1 MAHNQLEKRY
11 KQWCREASRGN
22 IQREQLDDNVVAI
35 CPLDRNVSTTA
46 LVLRNEHG
54 RVLPMQP
61 LSSILRETARRIDA
75 NAKSL
80 AKPSTPKN
88 TELVVVELKTLTACL
103 ANLCSYEDETKGH
116 HGLGL
121 HLLPFTIGNWI
132 AEIRVQDVTKGWKTT
147 EEKLMGIFQQFSAS
161 ERFRYVAVHQSYAGL
176 SRMDTQRKKSAQL
189 MLQFKEK
196 NDPIMNVLGE
206 RLDAIDVTKTSDPNI
221 LGLYL
226 CRKSMIQWLEGSV
239 HKALKNFGVFSPK
252 TPLGHILAT
261 RLHEASRVYG
271 DKTLHPIQR
280 FAGRSNGGSIIR
292 EIPKLV
298 RQAQILVRQNH
309 GMIQVTQLLER
320 LTRVLLQVDGQ
331 RDGSKERGML
341 YNLRHATA
349 LKPSNCL
356 VFFLNT
362 TRAGERDEQQTFAP
376 PVLSDFDLQ
385 EDSSGES
392 KPSWAK
398 SLSELERLT
407 GHDTSDD
414 MKGST
419 TVTMAGFPFQ
429 CTFVLAHKEGERF
442 YYCPHRFCDQQDA
455 TDHVKTV
462 HQGDG
467 IPSDTYAKIAQLDS
481 MLEETAFGKR
491 MHPVNEF
498 ELLRKLR
505 LDEKDPEKL
514 RLRPTLHEDLL
525 KMSEALTQNTRLLGR
540 LEKDRDEA
548 IQHMESL
555 NRLAENTKTK
565 VEKLRKQQLFNALNR
580 EITEVMKFIISPV
593 VLMKF
598 QDAWHRARIRKEYIT
613 NNMYKEFVTANDQ
626 LSWLNRTVGEGARKY
641 KEQVKQL
648 GGIDPGATP
657 AGVPG
662 GGIRVG
668 KSNIIGMLTQN
679 LIERSR
685 LAESI
690 QDANGALI
698 ATNRKAS
705 FQRVVSKHDQDFGAS
720 NVIPAATPLIAAKG
734 WDDDDGDGDGDGDGD
749 SEMVEET
756 EDIKK
761 EENDPEETEHRS
773 SGPQKDEKAKK
784 EATTTTV
791 TTYVSNPLKRPRS
804 KEQGVTSERALV
816 LRAGDASMLEK
827 KRFMEPVVPKC
838 LESILKI
845 ELKRI
850 FKVCQLDKSEIIGAQ
865 DVCKRILNLAF
876 DPRLREQVTRMKM
889 KDALKPG
896 QIRTLRDPFRE
907 RVSVLVLTDPR
918 VIMYPTGVLM
928 PILSSCISLID
939 RMHEKIKNDDKL
951 LCLLLATGICHMLQ
965 PRFRLSKAGLQ
976 IVCDALKIVLMEK
989 VERGRNGHWKVVSS
1003 LVATLNA
1010 NLAGFWNAALLR
1022 RYHKIED
1029 PCYTTKHVDTAPE
1042 KTYAPLDQL
1051 PTVEEVAAR
1060 IRKPRICE
1068 TSAISVLPEDSNS
1081 QFSRLRV
1088 EETKAL
1094 IEQVSS
1100 AVLKRDTTLVRI
1112 KDSDEMNAKDWV
1124 RRLLEG
1130 NANAVTDPH
1139 SMCTWFRERKV
1150 TFAEYKDEEKHQ
1162 WLRLARCCICT
1173 ELLGTIPSQGWC
1185 CLSGVTSL
1193 DTLVDQ
1199 ALRDVTDPT
1208 ERETRRE
1215 QLRQEIVNKIISQ
1228 PNYPSFHFW
1237 HQHCKQMQ
1245 DERRFIRAHAKAT
1258 KTNQK
1263 VEVPNFDECPLCCTK
1278 YPRDKAFFPSMESIS
1293 KCIVRMEQSIGGLVP
1308 IDSAP
1313 QSPRPMLTDISQSQP
1328 TIESED
1334 PTLEDYKKGQE
1345 SVEDSRETM
1354 PRSVDV
1360 TRTGVAYLGALF
1372 QAESGC
1378 EASPIAMIPPSPVM
1392 PDPEHGLTLYDTMMH
1407 GSDFSYH
1414 TTEEVE
1420 RVLEET
1426 PTIGVAMTSVAPN
1439 PVDIGDVNELLS
1451 EIFQGADI
1459 NATEDQDS
1467 EFNLEQ
1473 FFSQLSNVSNSTL
1486 AHNIEGTDVGFGE
1499 GHATSDQAR
1508 PLEPSAAIVD
1518 ESPITTLTGEM
1529 AVGGSWPCL
1538 REKCIACPFM
1548 SPGTNQIGVYRL
1560 TAKINC
1566 LSRDVIYVSMCPVCA
1581 KVNGL
1586 GHSIGSMLSEVVQLQ
1601 AQSRVHTTLLSKCS
1615 LNHDAILIGLEQYTT
1630 DDDLMEKGA
1639 MWKSRLEALSS
1650 GEASV
1655 I

>member
-22 IQREQLDDNVVAI
+22 IQHEQLDDDVVAI

-46 LVLRNEHG
+46 LVLRNEHD
-54 RVLPMQP
+54 RVLPMPP
-61 LSSILRETARRIDA
+61 LTSILRETARRIDA

-80 AKPSTPKN
+80 TKPSTPTN
-88 TELVVVELKTLTACL
+88 TELVAVDLKTLTTCL
-103 ANLCSYEDETKGH
+103 ANLCSYEDETKGR

-132 AEIRVQDVTKGWKTT
+132 AEIRVQDGTKGRKTT
-147 EEKLMGIFQQFSAS
+147 EEKLMGIFQQFSVS
-161 ERFRYVAVHQSYAGL
+161 ERFRYVAVHQSYTGL
-176 SRMDTQRKKSAQL
+176 SRMDAQRKKFAQS

-206 RLDAIDVTKTSDPNI
+206 GLDAIDVARTSDPNI

-261 RLHEASRVYG
+261 RLYEASRVYG
-271 DKTLHPIQR
+271 DKNLHPIQR
-280 FAGRSNGGSIIR
+280 FAGRSDGGSIIR

-298 RQAQILVRQNH
+298 RQAQALVRQNH

-341 YNLRHATA
+341 YNLKHATA
-349 LKPSNCL
+349 LRPSNCL

-362 TRAGERDEQQTFAP
+362 TLAGERDEQQIFAP

-398 SLSELERLT
+398 SLAELERLT

-462 HQGDG
+462 HQGHG
-467 IPSDTYAKIAQLDS
+467 LPSDTYAKIAQLDS

-491 MHPVNEF
+491 MRPVNEF

-514 RLRPTLHEDLL
+514 RLRPTLHDDLL

-555 NRLAENTKTK
+555 NRLAENNETK
-565 VEKLRKQQLFNALNR
+565 VEKLRKRQLFNALNR
-580 EITEVMKFIISPV
+580 EITEVMKFIISPA

-598 QDAWHRARIRKEYIT
+598 QDAWHRARTRKEYIT
-613 NNMYKEFVTANDQ
+613 NNMYKEFVTSNDQ
-626 LSWLNRTVGEGARKY
+626 LSWLDRTVGEGARKY

-662 GGIRVG
+662 GGIRAG

-690 QDANGALI
+690 QDANEALV
-698 ATNRKAS
+698 ATNRIAS

-734 WDDDDGDGDGDGDGD
+734 WDDDDENRDGD
-749 SEMVEET
+749 SEMVEDM

-761 EENDPEETEHRS
+761 EENDPKETGHGP
-773 SGPQKDEKAKK
+773 SGPQKVEKAKE
-784 EATTTTV
+784 EATTATV
-791 TTYVSNPLKRPRS
+791 TTTYVSNPLKRPRS
-804 KEQGVTSERALV
+804 KKQGVTSERAVV

-827 KRFMEPVVPKC
+827 KRLIEPIVPKC
-838 LESILKI
+838 LESIFKI

-850 FKVCQLDKSEIIGAQ
+850 FKVCQLDKSEIMGAQ
-865 DVCKRILNLAF
+865 DACKRILNLAF
-876 DPRLREQVTRMKM
+876 DPRLREEVTKMKM
-889 KDALKPG
+889 NDALKPG

-928 PILSSCISLID
+928 PILTSCISLID
-939 RMHEKIKNDDKL
+939 RMHEKIKTGDKL
-951 LCLLLATGICHMLQ
+951 LCLLLATGLCHLLQ

-976 IVCDALKIVLMEK
+976 IVCDALKIVLMENIEK
-989 VERGRNGHWKVVSS
+989 GRNGHWKVVSS

-1029 PCYTTKHVDTAPE
+1029 PSYTTKHVDTAPE

-1051 PTVEEVAAR
+1051 PTVEMVAAR

-1094 IEQVSS
+1094 IEQVSL
-1100 AVLKRDTTLVRI
+1100 AVLNRDTTLVRI
-1112 KDSDEMNAKDWV
+1112 KDSDEMDSKDWV

-1130 NANAVTDPH
+1130 NANAVIDPH
-1139 SMCTWFRERKV
+1139 RMCTWFRERKV

-1173 ELLGTIPSQGWC
+1173 ELLGTIPSEGWC

-1193 DTLVDQ
+1193 DTLADQ
-1199 ALRDVTDPT
+1199 ALRDVTDPI

-1215 QLRQEIVNKIISQ
+1215 QLRQEIVNKIFSQ

-1245 DERRFIRAHAKAT
+1245 DERRFIRAHAKA
-1258 KTNQK
+1258 KKKNQK
-1263 VEVPNFDECPLCCTK
+1263 MEVPNFDECPLCCTK
-1278 YPRDKAFFPSMESIS
+1278 YPRDKKLFPSMESIS
-1293 KCIVRMEQSIGGLVP
+1293 KCIASMEQSIGGLVP

-1313 QSPRPMLTDISQSQP
+1313 QSPRPMLTDISQSQQ
-1328 TIESED
+1328 TVESKD
-1334 PTLEDYKKGQE
+1334 PTLEDYREGQD
-1345 SVEDSRETM
+1345 SIEDNRENI
-1354 PRSVDV
+1354 PRAVDV

-1378 EASPIAMIPPSPVM
+1378 EASPVAMIAPSPVM
-1392 PDPEHGLTLYDTMMH
+1392 PDPEHELSLYDTMMH
-1407 GSDFSYH
+1407 ASDYAYH

-1426 PTIGVAMTSVAPN
+1426 PTIGVAMASVAPN
-1439 PVDIGDVNELLS
+1439 PVDIGNVNEILS
-1451 EIFQGADI
+1451 EIFQGADV
-1459 NATEDQDS
+1459 NFTEDQGSQFD
-1467 EFNLEQ
+1467 FEQ
-1473 FFSQLSNVSNSTL
+1473 FFSQLSNVSNSAL
-1486 AHNIEGTDVGFGE
+1486 AQNIEGIDSGVGE
-1499 GHATSDQAR
+1499 GHATLDQAR

-1518 ESPITTLTGEM
+1518 ESLLTTSTSNM
-1529 AVGGSWPCL
+1529 AVVGSWPCL
-1538 REKCIACPFM
+1538 REKCIACSFM
-1548 SPGTNQIGVYRL
+1548 SPGTSQIGVYRL

-1566 LSRDVIYVSMCPVCA
+1566 LSHDVIYVSMCPVCA

-1601 AQSRVHTTLLSKCS
+1601 AQSRERTTLLSKCS
-1615 LNHDAILIGLEQYTT
+1615 LNHDTVLIGLEQYTT

-1639 MWKSRLEALSS
+1639 MWKSRLEALSL
-1650 GEASV
+1650 GEPSV